1 MATEPLQGKTAL
13 ITGAA
18 RRIGRATALAL
29 AAEGANVV
37 IHYDR
42 SAGPAAS
49 LQEELTG
56 LGVQAW
62 TLQAGFRRPEEYESL
77 VDQALEAAGRLDLL
91 VNNASMFPPDRLED
105 LELPN
110 VMANMEVNAWA
121 PFVLGRAFAGRVGRG
136 QIINLLDSRLVGY
149 EWTHVSYIL
158 SKHVLAALTNMMAL
172 QYAPGITVNAI
183 GPGLILPPP
192 GKDDSY
198 LDQMTK
204 TVPLK
209 RHGDPTDVAEA
220 IVYLAKS
227 TFLTG
232 QVIYVDGGRHLW
244 EYVSGPHPD

>member
-1 MATEPLQGKTAL
+1 MATESLQGKTAL

-29 AAEGANVV
+29 AAEGANVIV
-37 IHYDR
+37 HYGR
-42 SAGPAAS
+42 SAEEADK
-49 LQEELTG
+49 LRDELTAR
-56 LGVQAW
+56 GVQAW
-62 TLQAGFRRPEEYESL
+62 TLQADFRRPEEYESL
-77 VDQALEAAGRLDLL
+77 IDRALAAAGRLDLL
-91 VNNASMFPPDRLED
+91 VNNASMFPPDRLEN

-110 VMANMEVNAWA
+110 VLANLEVNAWA
-121 PFVLGRAFAGRVGRG
+121 PFVLSRAFAGWVGRG

-158 SKHVLAALTNMMAL
+158 SKHVLAALTRMMAL
-172 QYAPGITVNAI
+172 QYAPDVRVNAI

-209 RHGDPTDVAEA
+209 RHGDPSDVAEA